1 MPRTITINPDR
12 MTLQQCKTA
21 AHLIK
26 TGKLVL
32 IEGATYEY
40 KP

>member
-1 MPRTITINPDR
+1 MPRTITIDPDR
-12 MTLQQCKTA
+12 MTLQQCKIA

-26 TGKLVL
+26 AGKLIL
-32 IEGATYEY
+32 IGGSTYEY

>member
-1 MPRTITINPDR
+1 MPHTITINPDK
-12 MTLQQCKTA
+12 MTLQQCKIA

-26 TGKLVL
+26 TGKLIL
-32 IEGATYEY
+32 IEGSTYEY